1 MNLLYINFGIFTCP
15 ANSGFWPVTVVQ
27 WLNNPKI
34 GGSNPAT
41 GSGTV
46 REKMAVKTIF
56 FQTNSLATTAA
67 PGSQEDS
74 TVHEK
79 KPS

>member
-1 MNLLYINFGIFTCP
+1 LAFLPVRQIRV
-15 ANSGFWPVTVVQ
+15 FWPVKVAQ
-27 WLNNPKI
+27 WLSNLKI

-46 REKMAVKTIF
+46 REKMAVKPFSF
-56 FQTNSLATTAA
+56 FQTNSLPTTAA

-74 TVHEK
+74 AVHEE